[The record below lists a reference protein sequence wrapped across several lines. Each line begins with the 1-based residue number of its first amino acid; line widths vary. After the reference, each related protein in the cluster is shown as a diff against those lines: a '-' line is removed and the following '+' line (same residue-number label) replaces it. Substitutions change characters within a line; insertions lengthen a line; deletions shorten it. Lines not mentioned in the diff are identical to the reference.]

1 MRNMQVLVQTGDGKK
16 TVYEVDRFETVASLK
31 ARIGRAMSVPMGF
44 SRLSHK
50 GHVLS
55 NQSVLEDLGPCKS
68 TVDLTWKPVVLAT
81 KPGGKFN
88 KFGYGRMDDSEML
101 TLIGGYQQR
110 HEHPGGIVNPPDDV
124 SQRNF
129 NAYDDDEPEDQD
141 LTGIDLSSSETDDL
155 SVNGQTELKLEP
167 FAPLDLVDSLDVKIK
182 ATKNDNEK

>member
-1 MRNMQVLVQTGDGKK
+1 MRKVQVLVQTRDGKK

-50 GHVLS
+50 GRELS
-55 NQSVLEDLGPCKS
+55 NQSILEDLGPSKS
-68 TVDLTWKPVVLAT
+68 TVDLTWKPVVVAT
-81 KPGGKFN
+81 KPGGKIN

-110 HEHPGGIVNPPDDV
+110 HEHPGAIVNPPDAD
-124 SQRNF
+124 
-129 NAYDDDEPEDQD
+129 DDDEPEDQD

-155 SVNGQTELKLEP
+155 PVNGQTELELEP
-167 FAPLDLVDSLDVKIK
+167 FAPLDLVDSLDVKMK